1 MLNDDSITNKS
12 VKHIINEVNLILS
25 EKRTALSVLRT
36 GIAIIMFPLS
46 VLTVLVATSRFFDIK
61 DALIFAIPLG
71 FLCLVFFIYGVLLV
85 IRSSISIRKY
95 DELAKKLLKQSNY
108 LSQLLD
114 LE

>member
-1 MLNDDSITNKS
+1 MINNDFLTNKS
-12 VKHIINEVNLILS
+12 VKHIINEVELILS

-46 VLTVLVATSRFFDIK
+46 VLTVLVATSRSFDIK
-61 DALIFAIPLG
+61 EALIFAVPLG
-71 FLCLVFFIYGVLLV
+71 LFCLVFFIYGVFLV
-85 IRSSISIRKY
+85 VRSSISIKKY
-95 DELAKKLLKQSNY
+95 DEVAKKLLRQSNY

>member
-1 MLNDDSITNKS
+1 MIDDELVTNKS
-12 VKHIINEVNLILS
+12 IKHIINEVELILS
-25 EKRTALSVLRT
+25 EKRTALSALRT

-61 DALIFAIPLG
+61 EALFYAIPLG
-71 FLCLVFFIYGVLLV
+71 LFCLVLLIYGVVLV
-85 IRSSISIRKY
+85 VRSSKSIKKY
-95 DELAKKLLKQSNY
+95 DKVAKKLLKQSDY